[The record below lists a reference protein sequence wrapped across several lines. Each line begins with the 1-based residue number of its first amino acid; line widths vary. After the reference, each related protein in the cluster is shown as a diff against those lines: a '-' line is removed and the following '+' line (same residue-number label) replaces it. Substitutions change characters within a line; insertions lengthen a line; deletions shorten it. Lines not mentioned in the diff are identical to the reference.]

1 MVLCQVVINQAN
13 YNEKL
18 YPINVFGQ
26 KKIKLL
32 KIDYSYTGSTVYFLQ
47 IRSNILRIPTGNSPY
62 LVLVNNPNYQ
72 IGNIHNEI
80 EWNANI
86 NGNLDLD
93 IVEFSTQATP
103 AGFVQLV
110 LTFDISDND
119 K

>member
-1 MVLCQVVINQAN
+1 MVLCQVVVTQAN
-13 YNEKL
+13 FNDKL

-26 KKIKLL
+26 KKIRLL
-32 KIDYSYTGSTVYFLQ
+32 KIDYSYTGSTVYFIQ
-47 IRSNILRIPTGNSPY
+47 IRSNILRIPTGNSPF
-62 LVLVNNPNYQ
+62 LLFVNNPNYQ
-72 IGNIHNEI
+72 TGNISNHI
-80 EWNANI
+80 EWNSNL

-93 IVEFSTQATP
+93 IVEFTTQLTP